1 MPSPR
6 PWSAGDDEQLRALHA
21 EGKSLGECAK
31 ALGRSKGTIHAK
43 AKALGLD
50 WDRERVAAATQA
62 KVRDARARRAEL
74 AVNLLDDVARLRAE
88 LFAETEYA
96 QAVGGMDPRVLRWT
110 MSKPTPPDQLKIMQA
125 VGAGI
130 DRHLKLVEHDSGNA
144 DAVRSLL
151 GSLAASLGLS
161 PDGDPAAGEGGA

>member
-1 MPSPR
+1 MPSPRR

-31 ALGRSKGTIHAK
+31 VLGRSKGTIHDK

-74 AVNLLDDVARLRAE
+74 AVNLLDDVDRLRKQ
-88 LFAETEYA
+88 LFAPTVA
-96 QAVGGMDPRVLRWT
+96 FNFGGRDNTYNEVNLDE
-110 MSKPTPPDQLKIMQA
+110 PTFTDKLKIMQA

-151 GSLAASLGLS
+151 GSLATSLGLS